1 MFGCFQDKDSMLD
14 LDSSGF
20 SGYGCLV
27 WIWTFGCFQGY
38 GSVLWIWTSLDFQDL
53 DLFFWIW
60 IRFFPQ
66 DIGVDRDTKMHKC
79 AAVDPVFRAP
89 VIFLRRLVISS
100 RFLDF

>member
-1 MFGCFQDKDSMLD
+1 MDQDF
-14 LDSSGF
+14 SGF
-20 SGYGCLV
+20 GR
-27 WIWTFGCFQGY
+27 
-38 GSVLWIWTSLDFQDL
+38 SVVFRDMDVDFRIWTSLDFQDL